1 MQADAPIDIESNF
14 SLACFSE
21 QKGLINEAFALYQAI
36 LKHHPNHLPS
46 AHNLA
51 ILLYRQGRFAEAAQR
66 HWQTLNLHPSHIAS
80 WLDLAL
86 ALIASGKPTEAR
98 QVLDEA
104 NKQFPNNRE
113 ARFAL
118 GLLAL
123 RQHDWATGW
132 PAYEARWQAGELA
145 QRIPAGCQLWD
156 GQLTP
161 QGRLHILPEQGFGDA
176 LMFSRYLNK
185 VSARSQNISFTP
197 HPALLSL
204 LRHSF
209 PHIDVTGT
217 HPPQAGDACLPLAS
231 LPHVLLPDV
240 AVPPKELPY
249 LKADLNALS
258 ADQQSVLSA
267 LPKSFMGL
275 VWRGNQK
282 DAALASRSLKLSD
295 VLPAIPAEF
304 RRPYGV
310 VSLQKDP
317 TPAEIA
323 RLDAEGILDL
333 SPLLT
338 DFNATAAVLEK
349 SEGLLTIDT
358 ASAHLAGALGKPIIL
373 LQRPEGDWRWGLDHR
388 GTAWYRDVQA
398 IMIQRAPASL

>member
-1 MQADAPIDIESNF
+1 MMKNHAPIDIESNF
-14 SLACFSE
+14 ALACFSE
-21 QKGLINEAFALYQAI
+21 QQGLINEAFALYQDI
-36 LKHHPNHLPS
+36 LLHQPNHLPS

-51 ILLYRQGRFAEAAQR
+51 ILLYRQGRFVESAQR
-66 HWQTLNLHPSHIAS
+66 HWQTLKQHPSHVAS

-104 NKQFPNNRE
+104 NKHFPNSRE

-132 PAYEARWQAGELA
+132 PAYEARWQKNELA
-145 QRIPAGCQLWD
+145 QRIPADCLRWD
-156 GQLTP
+156 GKP
-161 QGRLHILPEQGFGDA
+161 ISHGRLHILPEQGFGDV
-176 LMFSRYLNK
+176 LMFSRYLNA
-185 VSARSQNISFTP
+185 VSARSHFISFTP
-197 HPALLSL
+197 DPALLAL
-204 LRHSF
+204 FRHSF
-209 PHIDVTGT
+209 PHVDVAGT
-217 HPPQAGDACLPLAS
+217 YPPQAGDVCLPVAS
-231 LPHVLLPDV
+231 LPLMLLPEISE
-240 AVPPKELPY
+240 PPRALPY

-258 ADQQSVLSA
+258 AEQQSVLTA
-267 LPKSFMGL
+267 LPKSFIGL

-282 DAALASRSLKLSD
+282 DAALANRSLALDD
-295 VLPAIPAEF
+295 VLPAIPPEF
-304 RRPYGV
+304 KRPYGV
-310 VSLQKDP
+310 ISLQKDP
-317 TPAEIA
+317 SPAEIA

-333 SPLLT
+333 SPMLT

-349 SEGLLTIDT
+349 SDGLLTIDT

-388 GTAWYRDVQA
+388 GTAWYRDVHA
-398 IMIQRAPASL
+398 AVIQRSRR